1 MRTTGASR
9 GEENKLGSDCICGRR
24 GRFVAE
30 LIGIEDEKRRIWT
43 PLIDE
48 TAGSNGPVIRAIKE
62 EKRREGISLLGAQ

>member
-30 LIGIEDEKRRIWT
+30 LIGIEDEKRRI
-43 PLIDE
+43 
-48 TAGSNGPVIRAIKE
+48 
-62 EKRREGISLLGAQ
+62 